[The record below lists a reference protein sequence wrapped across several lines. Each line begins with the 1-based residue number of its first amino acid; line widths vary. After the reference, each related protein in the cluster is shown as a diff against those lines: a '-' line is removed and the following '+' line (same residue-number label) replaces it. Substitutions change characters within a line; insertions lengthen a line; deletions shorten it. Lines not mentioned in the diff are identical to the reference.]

1 MGEMKRTVLAA
12 ICVALALT
20 TACSKNP
27 RRPEPR
33 RIAYD
38 CYDYWP
44 YVHYGRYDCWDRVW
58 YGPAYYYYP
67 YRTYYYPATPT
78 GARPDPGARPG
89 EPVRRARERLPLPD
103 RDRDDGLAPPRLP
116 SPDVPVL
123 P

>member
-1 MGEMKRTVLAA
+1 MKRTVWVA
-12 ICVALALT
+12 ICVALSLA

-67 YRTYYYPATPT
+67 YRTYDYPATPT
-78 GARPDPGARPG
+78 GARG
-89 EPVRRARERLPLPD
+89 ELGTRQPVRRAKERLPLPD
-103 RDRDDGLAPPRLP
+103 RDRDEGLAPPRLP
-116 SPDVPVL
+116 SPDLPVL